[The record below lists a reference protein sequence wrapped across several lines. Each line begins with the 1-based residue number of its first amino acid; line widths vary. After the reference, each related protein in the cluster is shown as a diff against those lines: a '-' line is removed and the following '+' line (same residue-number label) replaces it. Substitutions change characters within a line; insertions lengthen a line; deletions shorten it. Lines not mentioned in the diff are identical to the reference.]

1 VRNSSDVGAEGGN
14 QRDDRISAGTIADSR
29 DTGAYSIVRQTGAYH
44 FPSHSEAPGI
54 ELKPRVLCIAPAWN
68 EGERI
73 ARVVNAVPSDC
84 VAQMVVVDDG
94 SSDDTATF
102 AESAGAMVIRQPA
115 NRGVGAAIRSG
126 IDYARENGFDVV
138 VIVSGGGKTPPA
150 QIPRLVEPILNGDAE
165 LVQGS
170 RYLQGGEYLRMP
182 LRRRIGTRG
191 YTFLFSV
198 FCLHRVTDA
207 SSGFRAI
214 KLSLFDD
221 KRINLWQEWLDRYE
235 LEPYLLFKALRL
247 RHRVVEVPVTIEYPK
262 TDGIAYTKM
271 RAISDWWKIFRP
283 ILFLGLGI
291 RR

>member
-1 VRNSSDVGAEGGN
+1 MAESKHSNTGVIVGSIGANVETADNRAVGGLPAKT
-14 QRDDRISAGTIADSR
+14 RPRI
-29 DTGAYSIVRQTGAYH
+29 
-44 FPSHSEAPGI
+44 
-54 ELKPRVLCIAPAWN
+54 LCIAPAWN

-73 ARVVNAVPSDC
+73 ARVVKAVPAGC
-84 VAQMVVVDDG
+84 VETTVVVDDG
-94 SSDDTATF
+94 SSDNTAEF
-102 AESAGAMVIRQPA
+102 AESAGALVIRQGQ

-126 IDYARENGFDVV
+126 IDYALANGFDIV
-138 VIVSGGGKTPPA
+138 VIVSGGGKTPPE
-150 QIPRLVEPILNGDAE
+150 QIPRLIDPIINGEAE

-170 RYLQGGEYLRMP
+170 RYLEGGEYLRMP
-182 LRRRIGTRG
+182 LRRKIGTRG
-191 YTFLFSV
+191 YTFLFSL

-221 KRINLWQEWLDRYE
+221 KRINLWQDWLDRYE

-247 RHRVVEVPVTIEYPK
+247 RHKVKEVAVTIEYPK

-271 RAISDWWKIFRP
+271 RAITDWWKIFRP

-291 RR
+291 KR